1 MERHWEDGD
10 DRKLAELLRILR
22 EMKSI
27 VVACSGGADS
37 VFLAAAAHHAL
48 GARALIVTAVSA
60 SLPRRELADVQR
72 LARAYGWTHRVVG
85 TRELE
90 NEAYAVNASDRC
102 YHCKA
107 ELFRQLRALADA
119 EGYEW
124 VADGSNTDDL
134 RDYRPGARAQR
145 EWQVRCPLQEAG
157 FAKAELRAAA
167 RRIGL
172 ATADKPASA
181 CLASRLP
188 YGTRITAAALKAV
201 EDAEAALRD
210 MGFGQVRVR
219 AHGPIARIELD
230 PRELERV
237 ADEPLRARMV
247 RTVKACGFR
256 YVALDL
262 DGYRMGSLNPE

>member
-145 EWQVRCPLQEAG
+145 EWQVRCPLQEAPPTS
-157 FAKAELRAAA
+157 RPP
-167 RRIGL
+167 
-172 ATADKPASA
+172 PAWRHD
-181 CLASRLP
+181 CPTVRASRP
-188 YGTRITAAALKAV
+188 RRSKRWKTLKRRCATWGS
-201 EDAEAALRD
+201 DRC
-210 MGFGQVRVR
+210 GSG
-219 AHGPIARIELD
+219 
-230 PRELERV
+230 
-237 ADEPLRARMV
+237 
-247 RTVKACGFR
+247 RTVR
-256 YVALDL
+256 
-262 DGYRMGSLNPE
+262 